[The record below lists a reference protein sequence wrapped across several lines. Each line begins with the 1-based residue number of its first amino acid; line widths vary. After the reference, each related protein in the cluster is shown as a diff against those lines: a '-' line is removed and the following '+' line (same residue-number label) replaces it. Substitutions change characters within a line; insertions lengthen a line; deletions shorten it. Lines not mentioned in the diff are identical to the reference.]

1 MKSTKNRKMEKYQN
15 YFINEE
21 NEYDFEFET
30 RMIMYRF
37 LSIVDE
43 KMEELDMSKKELAEL
58 IGTSASYITQLF
70 NGNKIV
76 NLPTLAKF
84 QKALN
89 INFKVRDEN
98 SNVQINEE
106 DIESYIKNNIGK
118 DFFVVYSRS
127 REPEY
132 NQSSDTESKDNNLFI
147 QYA

>member
-1 MKSTKNRKMEKYQN
+1 MKSTKSRKMEKYQN

-43 KMEELDMSKKELAEL
+43 KMEELDMSKKDLAEL

-84 QKALN
+84 QKALD
-89 INFKVRDEN
+89 IKFKVRDEN
-98 SNVQINEE
+98 SNVQISEE
-106 DIESYIKNNIGK
+106 DIESYIKKNIGK
-118 DFFVVYSRS
+118 DFFVVYCKS

>member
-1 MKSTKNRKMEKYQN
+1 MEKFEN

-21 NEYDFEFET
+21 NEYDFDFET

-37 LSIVDE
+37 LSIIDE
-43 KMEELDMSKKELAEL
+43 KMEELDLSKKDLAEM

-84 QKALN
+84 QKALD
-89 INFKVRDEN
+89 IKFKVRDEN
-98 SNVQINEE
+98 SNVQISEE
-106 DIESYIKNNIGK
+106 DLESYIRKSIGK
-118 DFFVVYSRS
+118 DFFVVYSKP

-132 NQSSDTESKDNNLFI
+132 NQSSDTESKKNNRYI